1 MYAACLFT
9 LVNFITSFK
18 NLALYQIEDLKNAF
32 LQKKNL
38 FFHNFVDL
46 ALDFFYAISVIAN
59 DNLS

>member
-1 MYAACLFT
+1 MYVACLFT

-32 LQKKNL
+32 L
-38 FFHNFVDL
+38 H
-46 ALDFFYAISVIAN
+46 AISVIAN

>member
-1 MYAACLFT
+1 MYVACLFT

-18 NLALYQIEDLKNAF
+18 NLCIISDRRFKKCFFA
-32 LQKKNL
+32 KKNL